1 MHFSFVFATFA
12 LASIAHAAP
21 LPNVDH
27 STSLDMSLEP
37 YVTRA
42 LEFIARADANPQI
55 LKVGIRFRD
64 ARDEVAP
71 TYRNGAL
78 TAQRNSDPLQ
88 YRFNVPNRIVQR
100 ASMLIDS
107 FAQAKGLGPAN
118 VLPRNDFPYDSA
130 DTDFS
135 FTFTMGECISEHSG
149 YCWAKIKKDGSGHIN
164 LGGPDGR
171 QIYEYPAPQ
180 TEGGGRGGNRQ

>member
-27 STSLDMSLEP
+27 STSLDISLEP
-37 YVTRA
+37 YA
-42 LEFIARADANPQI
+42 LEFSARADANPQI

-118 VLPRNDFPYDSA
+118 VFPRNDFPYDSA

-135 FTFTMGECISEHSG
+135 FTFTIGECISEHSG